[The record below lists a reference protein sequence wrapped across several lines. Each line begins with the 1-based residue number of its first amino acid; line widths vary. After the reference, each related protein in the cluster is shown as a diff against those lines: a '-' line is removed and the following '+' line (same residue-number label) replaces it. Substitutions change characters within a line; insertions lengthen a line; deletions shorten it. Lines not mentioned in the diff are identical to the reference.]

1 MWSSEYRKAIFLNNM
16 ITHATIL
23 SSLIFLI
30 LSQSHHTK
38 FSCLKYI
45 IYIHYFFSSMH
56 DKNFERDEK
65 ILVYLRNRLLYKT
78 THLVIANIIGNIK
91 FIFLF
96 LESFLEKIV
105 FGFLSGAYSFSLDLP
120 GKTTSW
126 IASTCSTI
134 WEEVDDTSSL
144 TT

>member
-1 MWSSEYRKAIFLNNM
+1 
-16 ITHATIL
+16 
-23 SSLIFLI
+23 
-30 LSQSHHTK
+30 
-38 FSCLKYI
+38 
-45 IYIHYFFSSMH
+45 MH

-105 FGFLSGAYSFSLDLP
+105 FGFLSGAYSFNLDLP
-120 GKTTSW
+120 GKTTS
-126 IASTCSTI
+126 
-134 WEEVDDTSSL
+134 
-144 TT
+144 